1 MYNGILLSQ
10 RKGCDNAIHSNMDEP
25 RDYHAK
31 WSMLVRERQVS
42 YDITYVQDLK
52 KWCKWIYLL
61 NRNTLTDTENK
72 VMVTKWVRKGRDTLG
87 VWD

>member
-1 MYNGILLSQ
+1 MEYYSV
-10 RKGCDNAIHSNMDEP
+10 KEKDAIMSFSNMDEP

-52 KWCKWIYLL
+52 NDANEFTY
-61 NRNTLTDTENK
+61 
-72 VMVTKWVRKGRDTLG
+72 
-87 VWD
+87 